1 LFWAD
6 DPGVTIGPGAKIP
19 FYCAPEVAQHEPA
32 RRSADIF
39 SLGGV
44 FLEILTVYSNSTI
57 EDLHQWIAGPYWK
70 AIVPAP
76 GIYTLELSPKR
87 NRPESEGTANSGK
100 ITEWVEGTLQPALG
114 QEHDGTSPNL
124 PTTLERMMKLDHRM
138 RPTAPEL
145 HQYFASLPEES
156 PF

>member
-1 LFWAD
+1 MFNHEKKMNHMDIKPPNILVRRTPDKDLLWRVYLTDFGISLFWAD

-76 GIYTLELSPKR
+76 GIYTLELSLK
-87 NRPESEGTANSGK
+87 ETDQSLKVLQTLGK
-100 ITEWVEGTLQPALG
+100 LQIG
-114 QEHDGTSPNL
+114 SRGHC
-124 PTTLERMMKLDHRM
+124 
-138 RPTAPEL
+138 
-145 HQYFASLPEES
+145 SLL
-156 PF
+156 